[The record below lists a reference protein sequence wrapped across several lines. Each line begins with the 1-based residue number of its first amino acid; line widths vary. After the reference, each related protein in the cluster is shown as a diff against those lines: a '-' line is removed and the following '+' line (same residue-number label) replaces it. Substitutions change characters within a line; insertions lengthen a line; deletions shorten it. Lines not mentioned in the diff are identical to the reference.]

1 MDHALQHEIPEADA
15 TAMPQAAWCANPI
28 IEWLLTE
35 AWSIAQPGEL
45 IAAFGARLVT
55 EGVPLMRLMCF
66 IRTLHPQVIGTRYEW
81 RRERGTTEEF
91 EPPHHVTESRQYT
104 ESPMAALFEDG
115 AAAIR
120 RRLDAGAEIDY
131 PILAE
136 LAAEGI
142 TDYVALP
149 LIFSDGT
156 INAITFSADRAGGFH
171 TAELEVVYDSIA
183 VLARLIE
190 THTLRRTARTLVE
203 TYVGRQAGSRVLDGL
218 VKLGDG
224 ERIHAVIWFC
234 DLRDST
240 ALAETLPMEEFLGLL
255 NDFFACMAGAV
266 MDHGGEVLRFIGD
279 AALAIFAIDGAD
291 HPLGQACTPLEGT
304 CMRSLDAARDA
315 RARLERVNLKRQG
328 RGQEPIGYGLALHVG
343 DVMYGNI
350 GVPERLEFTV
360 IGSAANEAARIEGLS
375 RELGHDILI
384 SSEFERCFGNQIV
397 SLGHHQLRGVGQ
409 AQEIFTLSDPGLAP

>member
-1 MDHALQHEIPEADA
+1 MDHALQHETPSIDGAA
-15 TAMPQAAWCANPI
+15 PQRIAWCANPV

-35 AWSIAQPGEL
+35 AWSIAEPGEL
-45 IAAFGARLVT
+45 FAAYGARLVA

-91 EPPHHVTESRQYT
+91 SPPHRVTESRQYT

-120 RRLDAGAEIDY
+120 RRLEGVGEIDY
-131 PILAE
+131 PILEE
-136 LAAEGI
+136 LAAEGV

-149 LIFSDGT
+149 LVFSDGT
-156 INAITFSADRAGGFH
+156 INAITFSSDRSGGFS
-171 TAELEVVYDSIA
+171 TAELELVYDSIA

-190 THTLRRTARTLVE
+190 THTLRRTARTLME

-224 ERIHAVIWFC
+224 EKIHAVIWFC

-240 ALAETLPMEEFLGLL
+240 ELTENLPMEEFLELL

-266 MDHGGEVLRFIGD
+266 MEHDGEVLRFIGD
-279 AALAIFAIDGAD
+279 AALAIFPIDRAD
-291 HPLGQACTPLEGT
+291 HPLDEACTPLEGT
-304 CMRSLDAARDA
+304 CARSLDAARDA
-315 RARLERVNLKRQG
+315 RARVERMNLKRQG
-328 RGQEPIGYGLALHVG
+328 RGQRPIEYGLALHVG

-360 IGSAANEAARIEGLS
+360 IGSAANEAARIEALS
-375 RELGHDILI
+375 RELGHSILI
-384 SSEFERCFGNQIV
+384 SGEFSRRFAGQIV
-397 SLGHHQLRGVGQ
+397 SLGRHRLRGVGGP
-409 AQEIFTLSDPGLAP
+409 QEIFTLSDEGIIT